1 VPALSFADRVGD
13 FLSLTAVERSVLA
26 GLAERERPLRRGATL
41 VRQNERGTDL
51 FALKSGMMMG
61 YVLLGDGGRQIL
73 RLIFPGDL
81 FGTQVMVFGKA
92 QQTLVAAADS
102 VVAPID
108 RAALAEATLRHPR
121 LALAL
126 TALEQI
132 ESASLADRLAAVAKT
147 PARARVAGML
157 LEIRT
162 RMQRGDP
169 GISDSFAP
177 GLTQEEIGDAVGLT
191 AVHVNRMLRQLEDQ
205 ALIARTAGRV
215 TILDEA
221 GLRRAAGRNDR
232 GDGADLSWLP
242 EVQPA

>member
-1 VPALSFADRVGD
+1 MPALSFADRVGD
-13 FLSLTAVERSVLA
+13 FLSLTTIERDVLA
-26 GLAERERPLRRGATL
+26 GLVERERPLRRGATL

-61 YVLLGDGGRQIL
+61 YVLLGDGSRQIL
-73 RLIFPGDL
+73 RLIFPGEL
-81 FGTQVMVFGKA
+81 FGTQVMAFGKA

-102 VVAPID
+102 VVWPID
-108 RAALAEATLRHPR
+108 RAALADAALRHPR

-132 ESASLADRLAAVAKT
+132 ESASLADRLAAVAKL

-157 LEIRT
+157 LEIRA
-162 RMQRGDP
+162 RMRRGDP
-169 GISDSFAP
+169 AIGDSFAP

-205 ALIARTAGRV
+205 ALIARSAGRV
-215 TILDEA
+215 TILDEV

-232 GDGADLSWLP
+232 GEEGDLSWLP
-242 EVQPA
+242 EVQQA

>member
-1 VPALSFADRVGD
+1 
-13 FLSLTAVERSVLA
+13 
-26 GLAERERPLRRGATL
+26 
-41 VRQNERGTDL
+41 
-51 FALKSGMMMG
+51 M
-61 YVLLGDGGRQIL
+61 

-108 RAALAEATLRHPR
+108 RAALADATLRHPR

-132 ESASLADRLAAVAKT
+132 ESASLADRLATVAKM

-157 LEIRT
+157 LEIRG
-162 RMQRGDP
+162 RMRRGDP
-169 GISDSFAP
+169 AIGDSFSP
-177 GLTQEEIGDAVGLT
+177 GLTQEEIGDAIGLT

-205 ALIARTAGRV
+205 ALIARAGGRV

-221 GLRRAAGRNDR
+221 GMRRAAGRNDR